1 MQITGKITFI
11 NLSGGFWGILGDDG
25 QNYNPGNSLPAG
37 FQKEGVRVKAK
48 VSSSQAFSI
57 FMWGTN
63 VDIQKI
69 EVI

>member
-1 MQITGKITFI
+1 MQITGKITFV

-25 QNYNPGNSLPAG
+25 QNYNPGSSLPTG
-37 FQKEGVRVKAK
+37 FHKEGVRIKAK
-48 VSSSQAFSI
+48 VSPSQAFSI

-63 VDIQKI
+63 IDIKQI